1 MYQIQKQTK
10 YYIYNCQKQAYIYIS
25 DSWDDLIAYIAR
37 FNYVPWY
44 ADKKLS
50 NRFLEDFNCTM
61 NDTKLYCDWFD
72 QYHSNLREYIVF
84 DADFRTIDMRM
95 FEKEILSYKTPKN
108 YKRKYKTK
116 ALEYKYE
123 KTKPEFR
130 NGPVPRTGK
139 MGHYGS
145 YRHPH
150 TLNEMRQNCDEE
162 KRKCARKKRLH
173 LPTVWD
179 DIYRDTSHCWKDQG
193 KKRKQWM

>member
-1 MYQIQKQTK
+1 MYQIQKSTK
-10 YYIYNCQKQAYIYIS
+10 YYIYNCKKQAYIYIA
-25 DSWDDLIAYIAR
+25 DNWADLISYIAQ
-37 FNYVPWY
+37 FNYTPFY
-44 ADKKLS
+44 SEKKHS

-61 NDTKLYCDWFD
+61 NDTKVYCDWTSEYSD
-72 QYHSNLREYIVF
+72 LREYIVF

-95 FEKEILSYKTPKN
+95 FEKEILAYKRPKN

-139 MGHYGS
+139 RGRYGS

-162 KRKCARKKRLH
+162 KRKYARKSRLH
-173 LPTVWD
+173 LPTVYD
-179 DIYRDTSHCWKDQG
+179 DIYRDTSRCWKDQS
-193 KKRKQWM
+193 KKRKQWMK